1 MAAEIS
7 APLAKVKKVTM
18 VSSGGK
24 DVGASKITGELLDIV
39 IRMPQA
45 MEQLTGVDITKV
57 KPCMIYLTNTWGQRI
72 GRDMLSSCL

>member
-1 MAAEIS
+1 
-7 APLAKVKKVTM
+7 M
-18 VSSGGK
+18 VSNGGA

-57 KPCMIYLTNTWGQRI
+57 R
-72 GRDMLSSCL
+72 LSLLCTRYVFMNNFIQT